1 MREEV
6 KWSQNK
12 QQQHQS
18 HYTEQKDEHEIENS
32 EFIQAKGVKRH
43 AFKEIIFHDFEKSIH
58 NIQNKPT
65 TKEKMSFRIGN
76 HKIYTIKS
84 NNLQDN
90 FTRKNF
96 KIIIG

>member
-84 NNLQDN
+84 NNL
-90 FTRKNF
+90 
-96 KIIIG
+96 